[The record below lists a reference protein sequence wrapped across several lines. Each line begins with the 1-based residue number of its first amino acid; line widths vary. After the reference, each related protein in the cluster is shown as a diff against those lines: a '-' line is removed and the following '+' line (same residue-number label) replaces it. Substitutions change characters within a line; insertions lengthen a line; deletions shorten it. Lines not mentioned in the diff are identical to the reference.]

1 MRAPQKNSSKESSM
15 QEKRV
20 TERKDAKM
28 AELGNAHMHDSIASK
43 LRAEKKKNLNLAY
56 LREKHREPVKG
67 VFRYYEVPQG
77 VLRFVFHEFEGDPIQ
92 KYTLYDGHV
101 YTLPLGVAKHLNK
114 NCWYPVHEHER
125 DEDDQVSMRIGQ
137 RIHRCGF
144 QSLEFHDIDDFSSQ
158 AAKSIE
164 VVSSS

>member
-1 MRAPQKNSSKESSM
+1 M

-43 LRAEKKKNLNLAY
+43 LRAEKKKNLNLTY

-92 KYTLYDGHV
+92 KYTLYDGQV
-101 YTLPLGVAKHLNK
+101 YTLPLGVANISTKTAGIP
-114 NCWYPVHEHER
+114 YM
-125 DEDDQVSMRIGQ
+125 SMREMRTTKYQCVLDRGCTVAGSKAWNSMILMTFLPKRQ
-137 RIHRCGF
+137 N
-144 QSLEFHDIDDFSSQ
+144 Q
-158 AAKSIE
+158 
-164 VVSSS
+164 